1 MPGMVHPEN
10 LKPGFALGRYE
21 IVRRLGRGGMG
32 SVYEA
37 EHVDL
42 RKRVAIKTLKAEYTQ
57 NPQILARFLREGVAA
72 SRIRHPHV
80 VDVSDVGNEGE
91 LAWLVMEL
99 LEGED
104 LGTLLDRERSLSP
117 ERTADLLVPV
127 ISAIMAVHEAG
138 IIHRDLKPANIF
150 LAKTRHGGVV
160 PKVLDFGISK
170 MTGGVEDGG
179 SSPFSLTAT
188 EALLGTPYF
197 MSPEQVLGA
206 RNATRQSDQYAL
218 GVVLYRCV
226 TGRLPFKTPELYPT
240 LRAIESGQFRP
251 PRELVP
257 EISERFDAMIRK
269 AMHRD
274 PAERF
279 ESVHALGAE
288 LLQHASPLIKAQWGH
303 VFGEAAASLDVP
315 PPAAPQE
322 RISGVPLNASPWR
335 APTPAPLG
343 TGTSPIVGGAVVP
356 SSDGTAGDL
365 APSITT
371 RRSPVTIESIAPATP
386 TIPMGSTTL
395 GGSARELSPVR
406 LETLPGP
413 PRRARRELMVAG
425 IAGVAVLLAVVALVG
440 VKLGSSARVA
450 VPPPAVIASTPRVEE
465 PVSPAPPE
473 PVAAPVTQVVV
484 PTPTETAPEAPE
496 APARPSRGA
505 RSRNGTSRT
514 STATR
519 APTRTPRGTR
529 VPLERTRSGSVIIR

>member
-1 MPGMVHPEN
+1 MGHPDN

-21 IVRRLGRGGMG
+21 IIRRLGRGGMG

-104 LGTLLDRERSLSP
+104 LGALLDRERALTP
-117 ERTADLLVPV
+117 ERAADLLVPV
-127 ISAIMAVHEAG
+127 VSAIVAAHEVG

-150 LAKTRHGGVV
+150 LAKTRHGGVL

-170 MTGGVEDGG
+170 MTGGAEDGG
-179 SSPFSLTAT
+179 SNLFSLTAT

-240 LRAIESGQFRP
+240 LRAIESGQFAP
-251 PRELVP
+251 PRELSP
-257 EISERFDAMIRK
+257 ELPERFDAMIRK

-274 PAERF
+274 PAGRF
-279 ESVHALGAE
+279 ESVQALGAE
-288 LLQHASPLIKAQWGH
+288 LLQYTSPLIKAQWGRA
-303 VFGEAAASLDVP
+303 FGEAPASIEVP
-315 PPAAPQE
+315 PPAAHPA
-322 RISGVPLNASPWR
+322 RISSVSLNPSPWR

-343 TGTSPIVGGAVVP
+343 AGTMPVVGPEASPDDSAT
-356 SSDGTAGDL
+356 SDA

-371 RRSPVTIESIAPATP
+371 RRSPVTVESIAPATP

-395 GGSARELSPVR
+395 GGSARELAPAR

-425 IAGVAVLLAVVALVG
+425 VAGVAVLVAIVVLVG
-440 VKLGSSARVA
+440 VKLGSSSRVA
-450 VPPPAVIASTPRVEE
+450 GPAPAVIVSAPRVVEE
-465 PVSPAPPE
+465 APAAPPE
-473 PVAAPVTQVVV
+473 SVASPVSQVIAAP
-484 PTPTETAPEAPE
+484 PTEVTPAPPE
-496 APARPSRGA
+496 APARPARVSRTRSGTA
-505 RSRNGTSRT
+505 RS

-519 APTRTPRGTR
+519 SSTHAPRTTRA
-529 VPLERTRSGSVIIR
+529 PLERTRSGSVIIR